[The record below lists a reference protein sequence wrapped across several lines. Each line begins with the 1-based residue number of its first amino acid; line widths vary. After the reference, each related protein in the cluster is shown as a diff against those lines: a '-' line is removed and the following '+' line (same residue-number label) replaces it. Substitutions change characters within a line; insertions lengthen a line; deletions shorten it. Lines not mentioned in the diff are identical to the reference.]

1 VRPTRL
7 FKCGDDLVRENV
19 MKQAAGF
26 HGLQLPLVLPAITV
40 NTGTADY
47 YPLAGGPAVALQGR
61 VVGPLRRGHARR
73 KQLIGLRGK
82 RARAAGFRRPFA
94 SRCVTTMPLF
104 RQTVR

>member
-1 VRPTRL
+1 MRPTRL

-47 YPLAGGPAVALQGR
+47 YPLQAVQLSRFKGESWDLFGE
-61 VVGPLRRGHARR
+61 VMHAE
-73 KQLIGLRGK
+73 
-82 RARAAGFRRPFA
+82 
-94 SRCVTTMPLF
+94 SS
-104 RQTVR
+104 